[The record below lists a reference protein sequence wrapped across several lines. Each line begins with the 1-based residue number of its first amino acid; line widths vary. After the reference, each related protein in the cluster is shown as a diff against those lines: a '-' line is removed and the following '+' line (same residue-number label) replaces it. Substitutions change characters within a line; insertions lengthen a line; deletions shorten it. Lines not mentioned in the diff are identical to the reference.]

1 MGRVQVWLV
10 EAPLRWARLPRDGR
24 RLISYASILA
34 ALSVLELGAGLA
46 TADGAL
52 ARDAL
57 HVLAGCAV
65 LMLNLRA
72 LVIGHERPP
81 RLELVAAFSVS
92 CFLAFTV
99 LALLAEG
106 YRVKG
111 ELFSEYRHPAS
122 LMAPSSVR
130 VAVDALGAAMFF
142 TKGAEWIGDF
152 SSARE
157 MNLHALFLFALA
169 DGFRSARVPISQWV
183 HDVMGGESQ
192 NTEWGEA
199 MFAAGCIVYNALPLM
214 RRTLRALFGG
224 PNARA
229 RIESLARC
237 DKELKRIPGVA
248 DVVESRAFK
257 AKGSGELVAHVTL
270 RVSDGVD
277 DAVVVKAARGVYNA
291 TVGATGGHVD
301 CTVYLER
308 DTHRGREDLPK

>member
-52 ARDAL
+52 VRDAL

-183 HDVMGGESQ
+183 PRRHGGRISKHG
-192 NTEWGEA
+192 WA
-199 MFAAGCIVYNALPLM
+199 P
-214 RRTLRALFGG
+214 RRCSRRDASSTT
-224 PNARA
+224 
-229 RIESLARC
+229 RC
-237 DKELKRIPGVA
+237 R
-248 DVVESRAFK
+248 
-257 AKGSGELVAHVTL
+257 
-270 RVSDGVD
+270 
-277 DAVVVKAARGVYNA
+277 
-291 TVGATGGHVD
+291 
-301 CTVYLER
+301 
-308 DTHRGREDLPK
+308 

>member
-24 RLISYASILA
+24 RLIAYVSILA
-34 ALSVLELGAGLA
+34 AVSVLELGAGLA

-52 ARDAL
+52 VRDAL

-81 RLELVAAFSVS
+81 RLELIAAFSVS

-111 ELFSEYRHPAS
+111 EMFSEYRHPAS

-130 VAVDALGAAMFF
+130 VAIDALGAAMFF

-157 MNLHALFLFALA
+157 MNLHAVFLFALA

-199 MFAAGCIVYNALPLM
+199 MFAAGCIVYNAHPLM
-214 RRTLRALFGG
+214 RRTIRALFGAG
-224 PNARA
+224 SSARA

-237 DKELKRIPGVA
+237 DKELVRIPGVT
-248 DVVESRAFK
+248 DVIEAKARRAK
-257 AKGSGELVAHVTL
+257 SGELVAHVTL
-270 RVSDGVD
+270 RVTDGAD
-277 DAVVVKAARGVYNA
+277 DAVVVKAARGVYTA
-291 TVGATGGHVD
+291 TVGASGGHVD

-308 DTHRGREDLPK
+308 ERGREDLPK